1 MLSVSCGAMLY
12 TISVSNMIL
21 MHALMCVM
29 GILTCKYYIFLS
41 PLAMHSHSQSSKK
54 HRSYKFLF
62 PCLPNFPI
70 PEFHPSPRPLGACC
84 ALQVHP
90 SGQGAGRGAG
100 RPGGTLGVAS
110 GGGGPRG
117 ASRGTGGG
125 SVSETVGSGRPWRQS
140 STSSRPLLPLF
151 YFSFLSS
158 IRVATTAQVLAV
170 SICLAWG
177 EPGEPHL

>member
-1 MLSVSCGAMLY
+1 MLWAFLHASTTSSYHPLLCTVIASHQRSIGHINSFFHVSFSA
-12 TISVSNMIL
+12 
-21 MHALMCVM
+21 
-29 GILTCKYYIFLS
+29 
-41 PLAMHSHSQSSKK
+41 
-54 HRSYKFLF
+54 
-62 PCLPNFPI
+62 LPNFPI

-84 ALQVHP
+84 ALQVHR

-100 RPGGTLGVAS
+100 RPGGALGVAS

-140 STSSRPLLPLF
+140 STSSRPLLPHF
-151 YFSFLSS
+151 FFSFLSC
-158 IRVATTAQVLAV
+158 IRVATTAQVLAG

-177 EPGEPHL
+177 EAGEPHLYTVDPRPQIPRTCLSSGL